1 MKTFSLTVQCETAAE
16 LLEAIEHA
24 RNCVEEEPQ
33 RYDAMEIDESDEMLD
48 EPVTVLFRSA

>member
-1 MKTFSLTVQCETAAE
+1 MKTFSLTIQCETAVE